1 MNYESCDPSL
11 TFFIQLMLSHVQN
24 IFNSSLLSE
33 LLLHKKLLNM
43 YAMIVDE
50 RDNGL
55 AVGSR
60 AKII

>member
-55 AVGSR
+55 SVGSR